1 MARSTIKTLEARI
14 AELEAS
20 FAARAAETKT
30 LLAEAGT
37 LRAEAERLERKLA
50 TVPKV
55 APKGACHVFVGTR
68 KQPYLTAL
76 SHSAAYNFMKR
87 AQAKGL
93 HSHYRPVNA

>member
-1 MARSTIKTLEARI
+1 MARPTIKTLEARI

-20 FAARAAETKT
+20 FAARAAETK
-30 LLAEAGT
+30 T

-93 HSHYRPVNA
+93 HSHYRPVDA